1 MKKNICER
9 DIAILMADR
18 YTRAE
23 AIRSLE
29 LGTMV
34 YEDPAEMAQDYD
46 VDLADIR
53 SGLVEDLKVVIYG
66 SHAFGIA
73 VVH

>member
-1 MKKNICER
+1 MKKNINER
-9 DIAILMADR
+9 DIAILMADH

-34 YEDPAEMAQDYD
+34 YEDPAEMAQDFD
-46 VDLADIR
+46 ADLADIR

-66 SHAFGIA
+66 AHAFGIA